1 MPGSTTSDFTPVSTD
16 NQDKDTANS
25 SAKYAAAPA
34 QGREIPRPKV
44 VVCAGNSTS
53 TGRVIPHAMT
63 LSKALGAELLL
74 VHVMEPQPPAYTPF
88 DPFEW
93 DLRRR
98 EAEAFVAEVAK
109 LYSTDE
115 RGIATQVLQGRSSE
129 QICACVVDNVQDI
142 AALCRSDVETPGHIG
157 NTARRVL
164 ERATSSVLVVPPT
177 APEGQP
183 ARYQRLL
190 VPLDGSARAE
200 SAVSFARKIALAE
213 QAEIVLVHAIPDPVM
228 TEVGPLE
235 SEEIE
240 LKERLTRRN
249 EGVAR
254 DYLERIREQLRGA
267 DLQVRCLILTGGD
280 ARRLLTSAI
289 VTEAADLLVMSS
301 HGNSGYANVSAG
313 DFASY
318 ILAHSSVPVLMIR
331 RQTDTSHGHVYRG
344 AESKG
349 VRRPAGAL

>member
-1 MPGSTTSDFTPVSTD
+1 MPASMTLGLNPATADD
-16 NQDKDTANS
+16 LDQDTKHLS
-25 SAKYAAAPA
+25 SPESVP
-34 QGREIPRPKV
+34 GRASSKPKV

-53 TGRVIPHAMT
+53 TGRVIPHALA
-63 LSKALGAELLL
+63 LSRDLGAELLL
-74 VHVMEPQPPAYTPF
+74 VHVIEPLPPAYTPL

-98 EAEAFVAEVAK
+98 EAEAFVDEVSK
-109 LYSTDE
+109 LYGSDE
-115 RGIATQVLQGRSSE
+115 CGIATQVLQGRSSE
-129 QICACVVDNVQDI
+129 QICACMVDNIQDI

-157 NTARRVL
+157 HTARQVL
-164 ERATSSVLVVPPT
+164 ELATSSVFIVPAT
-177 APEGQP
+177 APENQP

-200 SAVSFARKIALAE
+200 SAIPFAHKIALAE
-213 QAEIVLVHAIPDPVM
+213 QAEIVLVHAIPDSVM
-228 TEVGPLE
+228 TEFGPLE

-254 DYLERIREQLRGA
+254 DYLERIKEQLRGA
-267 DLQVRCLILTGGD
+267 DLQVRSLILTHDD
-280 ARRLLTSAI
+280 ARRLLINAI
-289 VTEAADLLVMSS
+289 VSEAADLLIMSS
-301 HGNSGYANVSAG
+301 HGNSGYADVPAG

-331 RQTDTSHGHVYRG
+331 RQANSNNGHIYRG
-344 AESKG
+344 VESKG
-349 VRRPAGAL
+349 VRRPASTL